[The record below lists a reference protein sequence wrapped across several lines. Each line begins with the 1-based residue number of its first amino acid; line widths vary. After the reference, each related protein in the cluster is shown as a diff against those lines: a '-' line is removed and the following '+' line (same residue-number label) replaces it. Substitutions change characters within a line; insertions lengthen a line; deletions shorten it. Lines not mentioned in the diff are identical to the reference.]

1 MPIKVNSEVGA
12 LKRVLLHKPGK
23 ELLHLVPE
31 SLSRL
36 LFDDIPFLD
45 IAQEEHDFFAEKLRE
60 NGAEVLYLEDLV
72 AEVLNM
78 DSNIKDRFI
87 AEFIDESGAVAGVYR
102 EELKEFLGSIND
114 AKELVLATMTGVTI
128 KELSKKP
135 KSKLASL
142 LQTDGSFVLDP
153 IPNLYF
159 TRDTFSSIGTGVSL
173 NKMYSATRRRESIY
187 GRYIFSYHPQY
198 KSVHRYF
205 NIDSPYPIEGGDILV
220 LNKSTILVGISQ
232 RTAPE
237 AIEEFARN
245 LFSDENSTFK
255 NVIAIEIPR
264 SRAFMHLDTVFT
276 QIDYD
281 KFTVH
286 PGIISTLRC
295 FEITSKNSEII
306 VNELHLKL
314 EDLLAKYLE
323 IDKVQII
330 YCGGNDSIAAQRE
343 QWNDG
348 SNTLCIAPGK
358 VVVYDRNTV
367 TNQLLLDS
375 GIECIKIHSSEISR
389 GRGGPRCMSMPFER
403 EEL

>member
-78 DSNIKDRFI
+78 DSDIKDKFI

-102 EELKEFLGSIND
+102 EELKEFLGSIHD
-114 AKELVLATMTGVTI
+114 AKELVLATMTGVTL

-135 KSKLASL
+135 KSKLAAM

-205 NIDSPYPIEGGDILV
+205 NTDSPYPIEGGDILV

-237 AIEEFARN
+237 AIEEFAKN

-295 FEITSKNSEII
+295 FEITSKNSEIL

-375 GIECIKIHSSEISR
+375 GIEIIKIHSSEISR